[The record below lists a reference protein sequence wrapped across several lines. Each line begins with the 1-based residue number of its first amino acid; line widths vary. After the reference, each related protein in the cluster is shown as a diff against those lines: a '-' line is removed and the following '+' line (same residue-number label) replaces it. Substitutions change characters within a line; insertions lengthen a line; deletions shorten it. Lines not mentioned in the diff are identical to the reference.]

1 MAVKSIVK
9 VSKLEGAKRLDAEY
23 YQPKYICS
31 EEEIY
36 SCPLQVKTLMT
47 LLKPIK
53 NGFDY
58 RNFSDEGRPY
68 IRVGDLLFGEVA
80 YREAERI
87 EVSEA
92 EIRKDIKLKVG
103 DVLFSRKGTFGRSAV
118 VERAFVEAI
127 ISSEIM
133 LLRLKDSAE
142 VNPYYLST
150 FLNSK
155 HGFYQVE
162 RRTHGVSNFS
172 ISQRDVGELII
183 PIAIPSLQSNIAEM
197 VSKAHKEFENSYEL
211 YLQAE
216 RMLRDELGWDKL
228 DLSQPKS
235 YTVPLS
241 HAKNTSRVDAE
252 HFQPKYEKLLNH
264 VKKAGGTKQI
274 REFLDEPVLK
284 GLTPDY
290 IPDRE
295 IVVVNSQHLGRY
307 CLNFEA
313 TDRTSLAFWEK
324 NKRAQIKKHDV
335 MIYATGAYVGR
346 ASPYLESARAL
357 AGVDLLLVRPNRECN
372 PLYLSVYLNAVPGV
386 YQAEKFASGSG
397 QRHIYP
403 DNVKQFLVY
412 LPSQQFQQRM
422 ADLVLQSYQAHKKAK
437 ALLEEAKRKVER
449 SIEEAAGR

>member
-9 VSKLEGAKRLDAEY
+9 VSELEGAKRLDAEY
-23 YQPKYICS
+23 YQLKYICS

-58 RNFSDEGRPY
+58 RNFSEEGRPY

-80 YREAERI
+80 YREAEKI

-118 VERAFVEAI
+118 VEGAFVEAI

-142 VNPYYLST
+142 VNPYYLSA

-172 ISQRDVGELII
+172 ISQRDVGELRI
-183 PIAIPSLQSNIAEM
+183 PIANPSFQSDIAEI

-211 YLQAE
+211 YLLAE
-216 RMLRDELGWDKL
+216 QILLDELRWDKL
-228 DLSQPKS
+228 DISQPKS
-235 YTVPLS
+235 YAIPLNQ
-241 HAKNTSRVDAE
+241 AKNISRVDAE
-252 HFQPKYEKLLNH
+252 HFQPKYEKLLNYI
-264 VKKAGGTKQI
+264 KAVGKTDILG
-274 REFLDEPVLK
+274 DVVLFNK
-284 GLTPDY
+284 RGLQPTY
-290 IPDRE
+290 VEEGNVI
-295 IVVVNSQHLGRY
+295 VVNSQHLGRY
-307 CLNFEA
+307 LLNVEA
-313 TDRTSLAFWEK
+313 TERTDEDFWRN
-324 NKRAQIKKHDV
+324 NKRCQLKINDV
-335 MIYATGAYVGR
+335 LVYSTGAYVGR
-346 ASPYLESARAL
+346 TNVWLEDSKAIASNH
-357 AGVDLLLVRPNRECN
+357 VNIIRPSKEYNA
-372 PLYLSVYLNAVPGV
+372 LYLAAYLNFLPGLW
-386 YQAEKFASGSG
+386 QAEMWASGSG
-397 QRHIYP
+397 QRELYP
-403 DNVKQFLVY
+403 EDVARFVLYRAPQEVQEKI
-412 LPSQQFQQRM
+412 
-422 ADLVLQSYQAHKKAK
+422 ADLIVQSYQARKKAK
-437 ALLEEAKRKVER
+437 ALLEEAKRQVKEL
-449 SIEEAAGR
+449 IEKKGC